1 MDIGTFDATVSA
13 APFFTIE
20 LLVQAQDIQDRW
32 QRCNMLANYI
42 AEYVAYQ
49 FPEREWAENLIS
61 TVTNEFLEA
70 VACLSPGRTELT
82 LRCMQYASDLQIEI
96 EHSVQPNALQP
107 YLTFLSEL
115 SGTTI
120 DDSYFR
126 LLTAAER
133 PELSFN
139 QFGLVMLVHD
149 FHARIVARLDDMTGQ
164 IRIQVGIPTKEISV

>member
-1 MDIGTFDATVSA
+1 MDIGTFDNAGAA
-13 APFFTIE
+13 APFFAIE
-20 LLVQAQDIQDRW
+20 LLVQAHDIQARW

-70 VACLSPGRTELT
+70 VASLSPDRAELI
-82 LRCMQYASDLQIEI
+82 LRCTQSAGNLQIEI
-96 EHSVQPNALQP
+96 EHSVQPNAIQP
-107 YLTFLSEL
+107 YLTFLREL
-115 SGTTI
+115 SGPTT
-120 DDSYFR
+120 DDTYFR
-126 LLTAAER
+126 LLTATER

-149 FHARIVARLDDMTGQ
+149 FQASIAAELDDATSQ
-164 IRIQVGIPTKEISV
+164 IHIQVDVPTKEILA